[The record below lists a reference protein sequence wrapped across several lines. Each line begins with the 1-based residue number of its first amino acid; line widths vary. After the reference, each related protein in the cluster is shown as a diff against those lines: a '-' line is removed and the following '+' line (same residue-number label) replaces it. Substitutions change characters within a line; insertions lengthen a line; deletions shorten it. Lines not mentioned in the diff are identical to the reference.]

1 MPITAP
7 LHRQPATALA
17 RALATRELKAETLA
31 EALLERCLAL
41 EPRLQAWARLD
52 PAAARRQARVL
63 DKSLASGAAPGALHG
78 LPLGVKDNIDTAGLV
93 TAYGSAIYA
102 GHVPQADAA
111 VVALARGAGAWVL
124 GKTACTA
131 FANMTPCATRN
142 PHDGRHTPGGSSS
155 GSCAA
160 VATGAVPLA
169 LGTQTAGSVIRP
181 AAFCGIVGYKPSPRR
196 LPRAGAKPNAD
207 TLDEVGVFARS
218 VEDAALL
225 AAALGAF
232 GGFGAFETGAAAP
245 AHDAPLRL
253 AVALSS
259 RAAALSP
266 AMVAMVED
274 AAARLSAAGAT
285 VELAAWPAGF
295 DALFDAQRTVQVF
308 ETARALAP
316 EHQYRRR
323 QLPADLRALLDE
335 GRAMPP
341 AAYLAALQT
350 GSEALARLD
359 QLFGRAE
366 VLLTP
371 AAPGAAPRGLQHTGD
386 PLFNRAWQLLGC
398 PCITV
403 PGGLDAAGLPL
414 GLQLVA
420 RPGDDRRLFAAA
432 AWVAEELQAGL
443 ITHLACA

>member
-1 MPITAP
+1 MPLP

-31 EALLERCLAL
+31 EVLLERCQAL
-41 EPRLQAWARLD
+41 EPRLHAWATLD
-52 PAAARRQARVL
+52 PAAARRQARAL
-63 DKSLASGAAPGALHG
+63 DRALASGAAPGALHG

-111 VVALARGAGAWVL
+111 AVALARGAGAWVL
-124 GKTACTA
+124 GKTACTV
-131 FANMTPCATRN
+131 FANMTPCASRH
-142 PHDGRHTPGGSSS
+142 PHDARHTPGGSSS

-160 VATGAVPLA
+160 VAAGAVPLA

-196 LPRAGAKPNAD
+196 LPRAGAKPNSD
-207 TLDEVGVFARS
+207 TLDEIGVFARS

-232 GGFGAFETGAAAP
+232 GPSAAAP
-245 AHDAPLRL
+245 VLDAPPRL
-253 AVALSS
+253 AVALTS
-259 RAAALSP
+259 RAAALAP

-274 AAARLSAAGAT
+274 AASRLSAAGAG
-285 VELAAWPAGF
+285 VQLAAWPAGF

-341 AAYLAALQT
+341 AVYGAALHT
-350 GSEALARLD
+350 VRAALARLD
-359 QLFGRAE
+359 ELFGRAD

-371 AAPGAAPRGLQHTGD
+371 AAPGAAPRGLKHTGD
-386 PLFNRAWQLLGC
+386 PLFSRPWQLLGC
-398 PCITV
+398 PCITL
-403 PGGLDAAGLPL
+403 PGGLDSSGLPL

-420 RPGDDRRLFAAA
+420 RPGDDQRLFAAA
-432 AWVAEELQAGL
+432 AWVFEELQAGL
-443 ITHLACA
+443 ITHIACD